1 VLADFQGSQE
11 SEIEFALAGMKK
23 KVEEG
28 EREVDVW
35 RGKAEHAENRVH
47 KMEKSVPDAEKLR
60 GELDEALAASRK
72 LKMD

>member
-1 VLADFQGSQE
+1 MLADFQGSQE

-35 RGKAEHAENRVH
+35 RGKAEHAEKKEYIKWKRVYLTQRSFAGSLTRH
-47 KMEKSVPDAEKLR
+47 LPRVAN
-60 GELDEALAASRK
+60 
-72 LKMD
+72 